1 MSLIERLKRGVVAR
15 DARRPSFSPIDL
27 IVRNRMRLKVRAKVA
42 YAIDRQ
48 AIALGEKPKDIRNLK
63 RQNIT
68 DLGFCIS
75 VVNMGS
81 TRLAVSEV
89 GLIGWFDAPRISL
102 FEPML
107 HDNKPWPRV
116 LMPGEEVIAPFRHSA
131 EGPHRPAPDASGLRE
146 DSSRRDVFRRR
157 SGVRFYA

>member
-116 LMPGEEVIAPFRHSA
+116 LMPGEEVIAHFGTRLKGHTVLPQMRRVYAKTAHEEMFFGG
-131 EGPHRPAPDASGLRE
+131 GPAI
-146 DSSRRDVFRRR
+146 
-157 SGVRFYA
+157 RFYA